1 MKGAVLAQGNGNL
14 TRQLRVFQEKLAGAT
29 AGDKAYGL
37 DSAILDLI
45 PKVNTDFVKSKSSP
59 LVHSELVTIYQKDDK
74 GAPTTIE
81 TGEMILVCF
90 NSVMEEEMEAEYN
103 MD

>member
-1 MKGAVLAQGNGNL
+1 MKGVVLAQGNGNL
-14 TRQLRVFQEKLAGAT
+14 TGQLRVFQEKLAGAT
-29 AGDKAYGL
+29 ADDKAYGL

-45 PKVNTDFVKSKSSP
+45 PKVNTDFVKSKPSP
-59 LVHSELVTIYQKDDK
+59 LVHSKLVTIYQNDDK

-81 TGEMILVCF
+81 TGEMKLVCF
-90 NSVMEEEMEAEYN
+90 NLVMEEEMEAEYN